1 MTITIGLLTENNW
14 LKNEKVSLLF
24 EGVRE
29 ACAKQD
35 VNLIRF
41 GYLNANEL
49 LKTQSQH
56 KMIVDFVR
64 QFPLDGLLFQ
74 GWDLTVQAENLETL
88 REKIRL
94 PLFSLGKVIPGIPSN
109 FMHGGF
115 YLRRLLL
122 HLLRKHGFK
131 RIAYICPWTP
141 DGRNEVYRRT
151 MTKMNVWDDTLYVD
165 EHELQGYSM
174 YERAE
179 RAVSILLDERK
190 VRFDA
195 IIALTMEEA
204 FTVQRTLLER
214 GFRVPGDVAVCCY
227 EDGRMVQFT
236 EPSITSIYYPIKEV
250 GYCGAEQLIHTI
262 RTGRSS
268 TTHSVPG
275 KIAYRES
282 CGCVS
287 DTGVADPAGEVRR
300 LGWEIEERDF
310 YFHRLEEAGHMLN
323 TSHDRSVMLTVMKQ
337 AVAKLNIPTCY
348 MFLNDTLPDGG
359 GDWTMGFRYEEG
371 KAEPAARLPFQEA
384 KALCFPEDRRFCYT
398 AELLHIGDRHFGF
411 LLLDGSVHDVRN
423 LLTFS
428 GYVSNALHNTSLISR
443 LTQLAHYDPLTHLY
457 NRRSFHES
465 LTRLTADNH
474 PFSLMYMDVDGFKQ
488 VNDQLGHE
496 AGDLLLQEMACR
508 LARVLQPYAVHI
520 AVEGEGGA
528 EDESREQLG
537 KAIFRLG
544 GDEFMGILHS
554 LDELEQAQVKGE
566 MERVFREPF
575 PAAGRLSIGISV
587 GFSRY
592 PHDATDSSLLISL
605 ADARMYKDKNRKKAL
620 RQQGRIS
627 N

>member
-29 ACAKQD
+29 ACAEHG

-56 KMIVDFVR
+56 KMIVDFIR

-74 GWDLTVQAENLETL
+74 GWDLTVQDENLEAL
-88 REKIRL
+88 RQKIRV

-122 HLLRKHGFK
+122 HLIRKHGY
-131 RIAYICPWTP
+131 RQIAYICPWTH
-141 DGRNEVYRRT
+141 DGRNDVYRRT
-151 MTKMNVWDDTLYVD
+151 MAKQGIWDAKLYVD
-165 EHELQGYSM
+165 EHELKGCSM

-190 VRFDA
+190 ARFEA

-214 GFRVPGDVAVCCY
+214 GFRVPEDIAVCCY
-227 EDGRMVQFT
+227 EDGKMVQFT
-236 EPSITSIYYPIKEV
+236 EPSITSIYYPVKEI

-262 RTGRSS
+262 RTAQSS
-268 TTHSVPG
+268 TTHAVAG
-275 KIAYRES
+275 AITYRES

-287 DTGVADPAGEVRR
+287 DATGINLAEAMRK
-300 LGWEIEERDF
+300 LGREMEERDF

-323 TSHDRSVMLTVMKQ
+323 TSHDRTVMLTVLEQ
-337 AVAKLNIPTCY
+337 TVAKLNIASCY
-348 MFLNDTLPDGG
+348 MFLNDTLPEGG
-359 GDWTMGFRYEEG
+359 AWTLGFRYADG
-371 KAEPAARLPFQEA
+371 AAQPARRLAFQAA
-384 KALCFPEDRRFCYT
+384 KELCFPAGSRFCYVV
-398 AELLHIGDRHFGF
+398 ELLHIGDRHFGF
-411 LLLDGSVHDVRN
+411 ILLDGSRHDVRN
-423 LLTFS
+423 LLSFS

-443 LTQLAHYDPLTHLY
+443 LTHLAHYDPLTHLY

-465 LTRLTADNH
+465 LTRLAREDQA
-474 PFSLMYMDVDGFKQ
+474 FSLIYMDVDGFKQ
-488 VNDQLGHE
+488 VNDRLGHE
-496 AGDLLLQEMACR
+496 AGDLLLTDMAGR
-508 LARVLQPYAVHI
+508 LVRGLQRHAVSI
-520 AVEGEGGA
+520 AVEGEGRGE
-528 EDESREQLG
+528 EDRQEALG

-544 GDEFMGILHS
+544 GDEFMGILHVT
-554 LDELEQAQVKGE
+554 DEREQAAVAAEIEQA
-566 MERVFREPF
+566 FRQPF
-575 PAAGRLSIGISV
+575 PAAGGLDIGISI

-592 PHDATDSSLLISL
+592 PVDATDSSLLISL
-605 ADARMYKDKNRKKAL
+605 ADARMYQDKHRKKG
-620 RQQGRIS
+620 GRGM
-627 N
+627 